1 MRLFRKF
8 FAFLILVC
16 VLWGCSA
23 ERRISR
29 IAHRNG
35 LSAVRTEIVRDTVTV
50 RGFDTLVVAPADNNM
65 FNASAENVRVTGFV
79 RGDTVVLRI
88 RQKPDTVIVDKE
100 VEYEYI
106 QGIDLDGKSGI
117 QFFVQW
123 GQFLLSLLVLVL
135 VIKALKK

>member
-1 MRLFRKF
+1 
-8 FAFLILVC
+8 
-16 VLWGCSA
+16 
-23 ERRISR
+23 
-29 IAHRNG
+29 
-35 LSAVRTEIVRDTVTV
+35 
-50 RGFDTLVVAPADNNM
+50 M